1 MKSISSETKLNIADS
16 QIQETERSTWKH
28 GNGRRVAK
36 QSSTVA
42 ADVVAF
48 DGVEKYYAEQRALK
62 SIHLSIEPGQFV
74 VLLGPSGSGKSTM
87 LRCLGGLEKI
97 DGGEIRFG
105 STVVSS
111 PRIHLPPDRR
121 NLAMVFQDFA
131 LWPHMTVSENVGF
144 ALERSESDKK
154 VLKQKVGALLEKVGL
169 SHKADRYPNTL
180 SGGEQQRVSLARA
193 LVASP
198 GMILFDE
205 PLSSLD
211 AHLRERLRVEIAA
224 LTRESA
230 SSVLYITHDQSEA
243 FALADVVGILDQGEL
258 VQLGKPETL
267 YHDPA
272 TPFVAHFTGVAS
284 QIDATIQE
292 RLDTGHYRVMTS
304 AGQLDAR
311 VSGSTVLDSDQVTLM
326 LRSAPIHIQSDAFGA
341 GELKGRVVDVAYRGR
356 GYDHVIETTDG
367 NLLHSVFS
375 EFRWERHSTVGI
387 RIPVEACIAFP
398 RQARSTES

>member
-16 QIQETERSTWKH
+16 QILKTERSTWKH

-42 ADVVAF
+42 ADVVVF
-48 DGVEKYYAEQRALK
+48 EGVEKYYGEQRALK
-62 SIHLSIEPGQFV
+62 SINLSIEPGQFV

-111 PRIHLPPDRR
+111 PRVHLPPDRR

-169 SHKADRYPNTL
+169 SNKADRYPNTL

-292 RLDTGHYRVMTS
+292 RLETGHYRVMTS

-311 VSGSTVLDSDQVTLM
+311 VSGSTVLDSEEVTLM

-356 GYDHVIETTDG
+356 GYDHVIETMDG

>member
-1 MKSISSETKLNIADS
+1 M
-16 QIQETERSTWKH
+16 
-28 GNGRRVAK
+28 
-36 QSSTVA
+36 A
-42 ADVVAF
+42 ADVVVFEGA
-48 DGVEKYYAEQRALK
+48 EKYYAEQRALK

-311 VSGSTVLDSDQVTLM
+311 VSGSTVLDSDEVTLM

-356 GYDHVIETTDG
+356 GYDHVIETMDG

-375 EFRWERHSTVGI
+375 EFRWERQSTVGI

>member
-16 QIQETERSTWKH
+16 QIQGTERSTWKY

-42 ADVVAF
+42 ADVVTF
-48 DGVEKYYAEQRALK
+48 DGVEKYYAEQKALK

-97 DGGEIRFG
+97 DAGEIRFG
-105 STVVSS
+105 NAVVSS
-111 PRIHLPPDRR
+111 PRVHLPPDRR

-131 LWPHMTVSENVGF
+131 LWPHMTVAENVGF
-144 ALERSESDKK
+144 ALERSESDKR
-154 VLKQKVGALLEKVGL
+154 VLKEKVGALLEKVGL

-258 VQLGKPETL
+258 VQFGKPETL
-267 YHDPA
+267 YNEPA

-292 RLDTGHYRVMTS
+292 RLPTGHYRVMTS

-311 VSGSTVLDSDQVTLM
+311 LSGSTILDSDEVTLM

-356 GYDHVIETTDG
+356 GYDHVIETMDG

-375 EFRWERHSTVGI
+375 EFRWERQSTVGI

-398 RQARSTES
+398 RQARSTEP

>member
-16 QIQETERSTWKH
+16 QIQGTERSTWKH

-36 QSSTVA
+36 QSSMVA
-42 ADVVAF
+42 ADVVTF
-48 DGVEKYYAEQRALK
+48 DGVEKYYAEQKALK

-97 DGGEIRFG
+97 DAGEIRFG
-105 STVVSS
+105 NTVVSS
-111 PRIHLPPDRR
+111 PRVHLPPDRR

-131 LWPHMTVSENVGF
+131 LWPHMTVAENVGF
-144 ALERSESDKK
+144 ALERSESDKR
-154 VLKQKVGALLEKVGL
+154 VLKEKVGALLEKVGL

-258 VQLGKPETL
+258 VQFGKPETL

-311 VSGSTVLDSDQVTLM
+311 VSGSTVLDSDEVTLM

-356 GYDHVIETTDG
+356 GYDHVIETMDG

-375 EFRWERHSTVGI
+375 EFRWERQSTVGI